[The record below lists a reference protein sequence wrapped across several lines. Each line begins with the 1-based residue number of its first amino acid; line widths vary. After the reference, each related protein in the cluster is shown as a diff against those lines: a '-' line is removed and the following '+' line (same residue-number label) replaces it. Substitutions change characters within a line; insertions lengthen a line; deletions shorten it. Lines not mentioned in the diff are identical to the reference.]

1 MKIVPTVPAPMLL
14 ELSCTRDSAEFWEL
28 LVKVLRIVIPHR
40 TLVVWS
46 YFSTMLFQTVPALHQ
61 EAWPQDAADAFAL
74 RPGALF
80 QLIRAGF
87 EIGVQAIPREIFADA
102 AVFNHPLLR
111 GSNVVEATT
120 VSFGKPEEP
129 SQSTTVLALYHAPE
143 DQAEL
148 SRSKLIECF
157 ETLNRIVSI
166 FLIDTQRNAFTDSA
180 FGLLN
185 DFPVGLIMLG
195 WNNHQILF
203 VNREGYR
210 QTYVWNSAP
219 DGRVGSDVK
228 ERFDLPHEINHA
240 REQLMAAYIAC
251 LRQAM
256 PPALNTITLTN
267 ARDPSLKV
275 AVRIILDR
283 DYPLKTPNFI
293 VRFLTANARAV
304 DRLFEP
310 TSLQLSVLADLTA
323 TERSVAVLVMRG
335 MTNKDIAKALNR
347 EVSTVKDHLSRIFD
361 KLNIRSRTQLVR
373 ILTLS

>member
-1 MKIVPTVPAPMLL
+1 MLL
-14 ELSCTRDSAEFWEL
+14 ELSCTREPAEFWEL
-28 LVKVLRIVIPHR
+28 LVNVLRLVIPHR

-46 YFSTMLFQTVPALHQ
+46 YFSTILFQTSPTTQPDTLS
-61 EAWPQDAADAFAL
+61 QDAADAFAL

-87 EIGVQAIPREIFADA
+87 EIGVQAIPRDIFASA
-102 AVFNHPLLR
+102 GVFHHPLLR
-111 GSNVVEATT
+111 RSDVVEATT
-120 VSFGKPEEP
+120 LSFGKAGEP

-143 DQAEL
+143 DHAEL
-148 SRSKLIECF
+148 SRSKLIDCF
-157 ETLNRIVSI
+157 ETLNRIVSN
-166 FLIDTQRNAFTDSA
+166 FLIDTQRSAFTDSA

-203 VNREGYR
+203 INREGYR
-210 QTYVWNSAP
+210 QTYVWNNAP
-219 DGRVGSDVK
+219 DGRFGSDVK
-228 ERFDLPHEINHA
+228 ERFELPHEINGA
-240 REQLMAAYIAC
+240 REQLMAEYIAC

-256 PPALNTITLTN
+256 PPALDTITLTN

-275 AVRIILDR
+275 VVRIIIDR
-283 DYPLKTPNFI
+283 DYPLKTPNFM

-335 MTNKDIAKALNR
+335 MTNKDIAQALNR

-373 ILTLS
+373 ILTVS